1 MKNVFPQKIIPKQS
15 ERAVLWLQKKGSKEG
30 LIQPYDVFDS
40 CFLSL
45 YFCFM
50 IRHRCRIYKITI
62 FCKGG
67 IFFWIPKLPL
77 SPQRFALEV
86 AWLLHIEGNKNYLV
100 LFFSFVKYHEDYFSL
115 YQKALPGKKVPFSVK
130 SVVCISRYSSAVK
143 LLNSS
148 QLFSNQ
154 PSLHLLAG
162 WHFLV
167 WPIGCFTL
175 EMSYDLASNLHHWYF
190 LIIYWLQIRRL
201 SMYMTK
207 L

>member
-1 MKNVFPQKIIPKQS
+1 MKNVFPQKIFPKQS
-15 ERAVLWLQKKGSKEG
+15 ERAVLWLKKKKGSKEG
-30 LIQPYDVFDS
+30 LIQSYDVFDR

-50 IRHRCRIYKITI
+50 IQHRCRIYQITI
-62 FCKGG
+62 FSKRD
-67 IFFWIPKLPL
+67 IFFRSPKLPL

-86 AWLLHIEGNKNYLV
+86 AWLLYIEGNENYLV
-100 LFFSFVKYHEDYFSL
+100 LFFSFIKYHEDYFSL
-115 YQKALPGKKVPFSVK
+115 YQKALPGKKMPFSVK

-167 WPIGCFTL
+167 
-175 EMSYDLASNLHHWYF
+175 
-190 LIIYWLQIRRL
+190 
-201 SMYMTK
+201 
-207 L
+207 